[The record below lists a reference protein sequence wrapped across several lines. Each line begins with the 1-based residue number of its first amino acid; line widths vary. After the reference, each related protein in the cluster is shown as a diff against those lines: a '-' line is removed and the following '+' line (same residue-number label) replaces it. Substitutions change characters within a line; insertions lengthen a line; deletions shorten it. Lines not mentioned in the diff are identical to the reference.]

1 MPTAKLYQ
9 NKKIGKTAEQEKQN
23 VTAFDYYAVDLQRG
37 KNTLRGVATDING
50 QVISEQTIKV
60 LTPDSLQAIDY
71 RTQENLVPADGIS
84 EYQVVISLK
93 DRDGRPYIGTTSL
106 TLDTNIGRINLKD
119 DSQDKAGTQI
129 TVSGGELLIPVTAP
143 SVPGKGELVI
153 DTGSSKQIIPLQFT
167 AQLRPLLAVGI
178 VEGAISLKDFDGS
191 SITDA
196 KVHLSKS

>member
-1 MPTAKLYQ
+1 M
-9 NKKIGKTAEQEKQN
+9 E
-23 VTAFDYYAVDLQRG
+23 
-37 KNTLRGVATDING
+37 
-50 QVISEQTIKV
+50 
-60 LTPDSLQAIDY
+60 DS
-71 RTQENLVPADGIS
+71 S
-84 EYQVVISLK
+84 K
-93 DRDGRPYIGTTSL
+93 D
-106 TLDTNIGRINLKD
+106 
-119 DSQDKAGTQI
+119 QAGTQV

-196 KVHLSKS
+196 QGAFEQELNDFAGNDDYTSSGRAAMFLKGKVRGDYLLTLAYDSDKKKASVCSVISSLANIILSMAIHQLKASMRSLLASFMCALIKVARSLCMVI